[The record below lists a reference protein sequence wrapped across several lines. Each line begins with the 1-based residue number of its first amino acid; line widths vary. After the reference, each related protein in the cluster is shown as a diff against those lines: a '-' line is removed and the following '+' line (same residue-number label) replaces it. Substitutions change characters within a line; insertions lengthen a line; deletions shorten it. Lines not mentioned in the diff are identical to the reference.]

1 MQDVP
6 DQLSGTSH
14 HDGYRLQ
21 IAPSLKHITA
31 TKGGVT
37 LADSSNALLMRET
50 RHAPVLYFPRDDVA
64 MDSLVRTSQRT
75 HCPFK
80 GNASYWSMKDGDQQ
94 IENAAW
100 SYESPYDE
108 AVAIKDHIAFYW
120 HHIDEWQADG
130 EPLPQPARAE
140 TSLKNPLV
148 SWLLEKSWQPKSIPE
163 FLTEFA
169 HTLRDNGFPLWRARL
184 LIQTINPLLFARGF
198 TWQHHVE
205 GIEEF
210 QATHAGL
217 GSSKYQDSPFAAII
231 NGEGGIRRRLT
242 GPAPRVDFPILHE
255 LVAEGAT
262 DYVAVPMRFS
272 DGQVNILVLVSDQP
286 EGFTTDQLGHLY
298 EILANLS
305 RVLETHA
312 QRTSSKT
319 LLQTYLG
326 QGAGNMVMEGLIKRG
341 DAEELNAVIWMADL
355 RDSTLLADQLPQP
368 EYLAALND
376 YFDCVAGA
384 VVDNGGDVLKFIGD
398 AVLAIFPI
406 GAGMDNV
413 RIHDQALAAVTDA
426 QGRLDVINTE
436 RAARNG
442 APPLRFGIGLHCDTL
457 TFGNIGTPGRLD
469 FTVIGAGVNKAAR
482 IAALCKDLDQSVIIS
497 ETVANS
503 TSAQLTSLG
512 SHTLRG
518 FRASQQLYTLG

>member
-1 MQDVP
+1 MQDIP
-6 DQLSGTSH
+6 DQLSGTNH

-21 IAPSLKHITA
+21 IARSPQRITA
-31 TKGGVT
+31 TKSGVIV
-37 LADSSNALLMRET
+37 ADSSNVLLMRET

-64 MDSLVRTSQRT
+64 MDRLVRTTHRT

-80 GNASYWSMKDGDQQ
+80 GNASYWSMKDGEQL

-100 SYESPYDE
+100 SYETPYDE
-108 AVAIKDHIAFYW
+108 AAPIKDHIAFYW
-120 HHIDEWQADG
+120 RHIDEWQADG
-130 EPLPQPARAE
+130 EPLPEPVRAE
-140 TSLKNPLV
+140 ASLNNPLV
-148 SWLLEKSWQPKSIPE
+148 PWLLEKSWQPKTIPE
-163 FLTEFA
+163 LLTEFSQ
-169 HTLRDNGFPLWRARL
+169 TLRAHGFPLWRSRL
-184 LIQTINPLLFARGF
+184 LIQTLNPLLFARGY
-198 TWQHHVE
+198 TWQQNVE

-217 GSSKYQDSPFAAII
+217 GSPKYQDSPFAAII
-231 NGEGGIRRRLT
+231 DGEGGIRRRLI
-242 GPAPRVDFPILHE
+242 GPRARVDFPVLHD
-255 LVAEGAT
+255 LVAQGAT

-272 DGQVNILVLVSDQP
+272 DGQVNILALVSDHP
-286 EGFTTDQLGHLY
+286 EGFTTEQLGHLY
-298 EILANLS
+298 EILASLS
-305 RVLETHA
+305 RTLEAHA
-312 QRTSSKT
+312 QRTSSLT

-326 QGAGNMVMEGLIKRG
+326 QGAGNMVIEGLIKRG

-355 RDSTLLADQLPQP
+355 RDSTSLADQLPQQ

-406 GAGMDNV
+406 GTGTDNGTV
-413 RIHDQALAAVTDA
+413 HDQALAAVTDA
-426 QGRLDVINTE
+426 QKRLDVINTE
-436 RAARNG
+436 RAARSG
-442 APPLRFGIGLHCDTL
+442 APPLRFGIGLHCDKL

-497 ETVANS
+497 EKVASS
-503 TSAQLTSLG
+503 TSAELKSLG
-512 SHTLRG
+512 THTLRG
-518 FRASQQLYTLG
+518 FRNSQQLFTLS